1 MFAAAV
7 FAVGPYA
14 AADIAVLLVAAG
26 GGVLLVADGVHV
38 LLVGVGVGV
47 DVLLVGVGVLGVPGV
62 PAAAAGGAT
71 VFAAAVFA
79 VDPFAAVA
87 AHLHGADIVACPNR
101 PAVGAAVFAAAV
113 FAVDPHGAAAD
124 IADLDV
130 AVLGLAG
137 VAVGS
142 VAAHADVADGDVDI
156 GVVDIVDD
164 GGKCV
169 AAVAVSMLA
178 VLLAKRGPPCLC
190 LCLLVVVSC
199 SSRWRCVQQNIGQC
213 LPYLLD
219 ECVCRVGA
227 YHTAGVQGYSTR
239 LVLVIAAVSS
249 CWGEMMVMVS

>member
-7 FAVGPYA
+7 VAVGPYA

-26 GGVLLVADGVHV
+26 GGVLLVAVGVHV
-38 LLVGVGVGV
+38 LLVG
-47 DVLLVGVGVLGVPGV
+47 VGVGVLGVPGV

-137 VAVGS
+137 VVVGS

-164 GGKCV
+164 GGNCV
-169 AAVAVSMLA
+169 AAVAASMLA
-178 VLLAKRGPPCLC
+178 VLPSKRGPPCLC
-190 LCLLVVVSC
+190 LCLLVVVIC
-199 SSRWRCVQQNIGQC
+199 SSHWRCVQQNIGQC

-219 ECVCRVGA
+219 ECVCPVGA
-227 YHTAGVQGYSTR
+227 YHTADVQGYSTR
-239 LVLVIAAVSS
+239 LVLAIATVSL